1 MIQIYH
7 DIESLSRAAAEIF
20 VVQSQQAIKDNGRFS
35 VALSGG
41 HTPTRTYELL
51 AQQPFRDQVQWLQV
65 HIFWGDERCV
75 LSNDSRS
82 NERTARQALL
92 DHVPIPKEQ
101 IYPIHCSQE
110 PHQTAENYEKLLRN
124 FFTGQSHMFDLVFLG
139 LGENGHT
146 ASLFPYSP
154 ILDERK
160 RWSAEVYVAEE
171 NLYRVT
177 LTAPLINQAAL
188 VAFLVAGATK
198 ARVLK
203 EVLEGPWDPSCLPA
217 QLIRPKNSN
226 LYWLVDKK
234 ASSLVNHIV

>member
-1 MIQIYH
+1 
-7 DIESLSRAAAEIF
+7 
-20 VVQSQQAIKDNGRFS
+20 
-35 VALSGG
+35 
-41 HTPTRTYELL
+41 
-51 AQQPFRDQVQWLQV
+51 
-65 HIFWGDERCV
+65 
-75 LSNDSRS
+75 
-82 NERTARQALL
+82 
-92 DHVPIPKEQ
+92 
-101 IYPIHCSQE
+101 
-110 PHQTAENYEKLLRN
+110 
-124 FFTGQSHMFDLVFLG
+124 MFDLVFLG

-146 ASLFPYSP
+146 ASLFPHSP

-203 EVLEGPWDPSCLPA
+203 EVLEGPSNPNHLPA